1 MLHFIT
7 GPMFAGKSKY
17 LIKTINC
24 YMHEFDSFKVL
35 FIYPEKTYRG
45 YFCRDK
51 DTEFDSRVD
60 IITEYEFMNEN
71 NSDSSFIENKILSYD
86 IIAIDEF
93 CFLEDTNFFL
103 ELLNKYS
110 KQNNFIIATLDRDFK
125 RVIWDSVAYILD
137 SELMDAH
144 TQLSGRCECGKRG
157 LYSKRTVYNTSQVVI
172 GDSIYKCACKDCHES
187 ENTYTV

>member
-24 YMHEFDSFKVL
+24 YMHEDNSLKVL

-51 DTEFDSRVD
+51 DTIFDSRVD
-60 IITEYEFMNEN
+60 IMTEGEFRDEN
-71 NSDSSFIENKILSYD
+71 NKNSSFIENIILNYD
-86 IIAIDEF
+86 IITIDEF
-93 CFLEDTNFFL
+93 CFLEDSGFFL
-103 ELLNKYS
+103 DLLNKYS
-110 KQNNFIIATLDRDFK
+110 KENDFIVATLDRDFK
-125 RVIWDSVAYILD
+125 RVVWDSVAYILD

-172 GDSIYKCACKDCHES
+172 GDSIYKCECKDCYEND
-187 ENTYTV
+187 NTYTV